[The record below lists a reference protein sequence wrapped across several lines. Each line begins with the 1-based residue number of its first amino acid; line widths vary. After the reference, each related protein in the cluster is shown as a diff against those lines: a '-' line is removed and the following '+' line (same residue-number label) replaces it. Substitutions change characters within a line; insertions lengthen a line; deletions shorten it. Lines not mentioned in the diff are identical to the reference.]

1 MSIGSFFST
10 ARRFTVMTALV
21 GLMSIALVACGGD
34 PPPAPT
40 NTPGANTNGPAAQEV
55 NVSLVEWSIEPK
67 DLEANTGKVRFV
79 VANNGQF
86 PHDFAVQIGDQVS
99 RTPVFQ
105 SSDGTKTLEID
116 ITPGTYRMFC
126 SVGDH
131 ASRGMEGQL
140 VIK

>member
-1 MSIGSFFST
+1 MTIGSFFSR
-10 ARRFTVMTALV
+10 ARRFTVLAALT
-21 GLMSIALVACGGD
+21 GLMSIALVACGGEN
-34 PPPAPT
+34 PAPPT
-40 NTPGANTNGPAAQEV
+40 NTPGASTNGTAAQEV

-67 DLEANTGKVRFV
+67 DLEASAGKVRFV

-99 RTPVFQ
+99 KTPVFQ
-105 SSDGTKTLEID
+105 KSDGTKTLEID
-116 ITPGTYRMFC
+116 IQPGTYRMFC

-131 ASRGMEGQL
+131 ASRGMEGEL